1 MNQKSSLREDPK
13 FVSWVLTGDTGEVS
27 IPKDRQDNDQT
38 WIFLIGLE
46 GVTLAVPDLLSRPLT
61 RLM

>member
-1 MNQKSSLREDPK
+1 MKI
-13 FVSWVLTGDTGEVS
+13 GEVS